1 MLYIWL
7 VYNGFMCFVYQYMY
21 EHIYIYTYIYI
32 YIIWYLY
39 MFNISWKGLGEMD
52 RVKHVKI
59 LWLLTE
65 ANPSLGSCNVSF
77 SEDISNY
84 TRRSVSII
92 FCQETAWWTIYH
104 DAFNVQEYMD
114 VPIILSN
121 FRWRGWGC
129 RLQRQPGAFSSIL
142 CRYLGFVDWFQLS
155 KV

>member
-1 MLYIWL
+1 MALIYYYIYTYVWLYNIQSIH
-7 VYNGFMCFVYQYMY
+7 VFC
-21 EHIYIYTYIYI
+21 IYIYTYVWTYI
-32 YIIWYLY
+32 YIHTIWYLY

-65 ANPSLGSCNVSF
+65 ANPLLGSYSF
-77 SEDISNY
+77 LKISAITPAGPSQSY
-84 TRRSVSII
+84 SAR
-92 FCQETAWWTIYH
+92 WTIYH
-104 DAFNVQEYMD
+104 DASNVQEYMD